1 MHYSWV
7 LGGCLVP
14 ADSFCFAYNSN
25 KLEIYAFDTITAE
38 IPIGPVSSSFFSL
51 GQREEERRVL
61 ATVERSASRI
71 SVIRPGVSG
80 PADSREYSFPDDRA
94 YSWFELLYIS
104 DVRSLELELSTLFL
118 TALRYFAHFLRLNP
132 IFAILKNIS
141 SLNKKS
147 RLNFMSKTLL
157 KQREFF
163 LSAEMS
169 AGLKYKNSRIEV
181 ELMMDRDNDVG
192 TSYCS

>member
-38 IPIGPVSSSFFSL
+38 IPIGPVSYCFFSL
-51 GQREEERRVL
+51 GQQEEERRVL

-80 PADSREYSFPDDRA
+80 TAYSREYSFPDDRA
-94 YSWFELLYIS
+94 NSC
-104 DVRSLELELSTLFL
+104 DLSCYTSRTFDDW
-118 TALRYFAHFLRLNP
+118 
-132 IFAILKNIS
+132 
-141 SLNKKS
+141 SLNVP
-147 RLNFMSKTLL
+147 LCF
-157 KQREFF
+157 
-163 LSAEMS
+163 
-169 AGLKYKNSRIEV
+169 
-181 ELMMDRDNDVG
+181 
-192 TSYCS
+192 